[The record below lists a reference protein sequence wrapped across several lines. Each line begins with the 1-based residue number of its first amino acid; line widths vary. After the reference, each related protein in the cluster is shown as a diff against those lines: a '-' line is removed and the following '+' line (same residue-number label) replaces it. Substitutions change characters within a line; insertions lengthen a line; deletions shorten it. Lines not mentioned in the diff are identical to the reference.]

1 MFDYFNLSFI
11 FCFVDTNPIMITEGQ
26 NESLFCPGQLT
37 NVSWSNREMFSC
49 SLKLTNVQRDDNHT
63 VRCNGLVNGN
73 NSQANVQQ
81 IIKLDIQCMFLYMI

>member
-1 MFDYFNLSFI
+1 
-11 FCFVDTNPIMITEGQ
+11 
-26 NESLFCPGQLT
+26 
-37 NVSWSNREMFSC
+37 MFSS
-49 SLKLTNVQRDDNHT
+49 SLNLTNVQRDDNGT